1 MTLGE
6 SITRLRTQKG
16 WSQGDLA
23 DALDVSR
30 QSISKWETDT
40 SVPELEKLIRLS
52 ELFGVTL
59 DALVRGDQAE
69 TQTENAAHAA
79 PPQSAP
85 TSPAPAVSHTRTVA
99 GVILLCFGAAVF
111 LLFLLL
117 GGGLAGLFYAAPFLL
132 CALVC
137 FTAKRHVGLWCG
149 WAVFISLDLYLRYAT
164 GLSWSQVFLTFRWE
178 ASWNY
183 VRLAVAWAQFL
194 GMLAMLLCTLRAYRA
209 LRLPVTKKRL
219 VLLAA
224 GWVIAL
230 AALPLLM
237 DHVILPPLRGLWL
250 SESRVF
256 SLAFPVSLLY
266 SYARLALITVLLVRS
281 FAVWPTWREEKKG
294 SQ

>member
-6 SITRLRTQKG
+6 SIALLRTQKG

-59 DALVRGDQAE
+59 DALVRGEQAE

-79 PPQSAP
+79 PPQNAP
-85 TSPAPAVSHTRTVA
+85 TSPAPAVSHTHTVA

-111 LLFLLL
+111 LLLLLL
-117 GGGLAGLFYAAPFLL
+117 GGGLASLFYAAPFLL

-164 GLSWSQVFLTFRWE
+164 GLSWSQIFLTFRWE

-219 VLLAA
+219 DLLAG

-237 DHVILPPLRGLWL
+237 DHVILPPLRELWP
-250 SESRVF
+250 SGSRF

-281 FAVWPTWREEKKG
+281 FAVWRTWRDEKKG

>member
-40 SVPELEKLIRLS
+40 SVPELEKLLRLS

-59 DALVRGDQAE
+59 DALVRGEQAE

-85 TSPAPAVSHTRTVA
+85 TSPEPAVSHTRTVA

-111 LLFLLL
+111 LLLLLL
-117 GGGLAGLFYAAPFLL
+117 GGGLASLFYAAPFLL

-164 GLSWSQVFLTFRWE
+164 GLSWSTVFLTFRWE
-178 ASWNY
+178 SSWNY

-219 VLLAA
+219 DLLAG

-237 DHVILPPLRGLWL
+237 DYVILPPLRELWP
-250 SESRVF
+250 SGSRF

-281 FAVWPTWREEKKG
+281 FAVWRTWREEKKG

>member
-6 SITRLRTQKG
+6 SIALLRTQKG

-59 DALVRGDQAE
+59 DALVRGEQAE

-99 GVILLCFGAAVF
+99 GVILLSFGSAVF

-219 VLLAA
+219 DLLAG

-237 DHVILPPLRGLWL
+237 DHVILPPLRELWP
-250 SESRVF
+250 SGSRF

-281 FAVWPTWREEKKG
+281 FAAWRTWREENKG

>member
-6 SITRLRTQKG
+6 SIARLRTQKG

-59 DALVRGDQAE
+59 DALVRGEQAE

-111 LLFLLL
+111 LLLLLL

-164 GLSWSQVFLTFRWE
+164 GLSWSTVFLTFRWE

-237 DHVILPPLRGLWL
+237 DHVILPPLRELWP
-250 SESRVF
+250 SGSRF

-281 FAVWPTWREEKKG
+281 FAVWRTWREEKKG

>member
-40 SVPELEKLIRLS
+40 SVPELEKLLRLS

-59 DALVRGDQAE
+59 DALVRGEQAE

-85 TSPAPAVSHTRTVA
+85 TSPAPAVSHTHTVA

-111 LLFLLL
+111 LLLLLL
-117 GGGLAGLFYAAPFLL
+117 GGGLASLFYAAPFLL

-219 VLLAA
+219 DLLAG

-237 DHVILPPLRGLWL
+237 DYAILPPLRELWP
-250 SESRVF
+250 SGSRF

-281 FAVWPTWREEKKG
+281 FAAWRTWREEKKG

>member
-40 SVPELEKLIRLS
+40 SVPELEKLLRLS

-59 DALVRGDQAE
+59 DALVRGEQAE

-209 LRLPVTKKRL
+209 LRLPATKKRL
-219 VLLAA
+219 DLLAG

-237 DHVILPPLRGLWL
+237 DYVILPPLRELWP
-250 SESRVF
+250 SGSRVF

-281 FAVWPTWREEKKG
+281 SAVWRTWRDENKG

>member
-6 SITRLRTQKG
+6 SIALLRTQKG

-59 DALVRGDQAE
+59 DALVRGEQAE

-111 LLFLLL
+111 LLLLLL
-117 GGGLAGLFYAAPFLL
+117 GGRLASLFYAAPFLL

-219 VLLAA
+219 VLLAS

-237 DHVILPPLRGLWL
+237 DYAILPPLRELWP
-250 SESRVF
+250 SGSRF

-281 FAVWPTWREEKKG
+281 FAVWRTWREEKKG

>member
-6 SITRLRTQKG
+6 SIALLRTQKG

-59 DALVRGDQAE
+59 DALVRGEQAE

-85 TSPAPAVSHTRTVA
+85 TSPAPAVSHTHTVA

-111 LLFLLL
+111 LLLLLL
-117 GGGLAGLFYAAPFLL
+117 GGGLASLFYAAPFRL

-137 FTAKRHVGLWCG
+137 LPANRDLGLWCG

-219 VLLAA
+219 DLLAG

-237 DHVILPPLRGLWL
+237 GHVILPPLRGLWL

-256 SLAFPVSLLY
+256 SLVFPVSLLY

-281 FAVWPTWREEKKG
+281 FAAWRTWRDEKKG

>member
-40 SVPELEKLIRLS
+40 SVPELDKLLRLS

-59 DALVRGDQAE
+59 DALVRGEQAE
-69 TQTENAAHAA
+69 IQTENAAHAA

-111 LLFLLL
+111 LFLLLL
-117 GGGLAGLFYAAPFLL
+117 GGGLASLFYAAPFLL

-237 DHVILPPLRGLWL
+237 DYAILPPLRELWP
-250 SESRVF
+250 SGSRF

-281 FAVWPTWREEKKG
+281 FAVWRTWREEKKG

>member
-6 SITRLRTQKG
+6 SIALLRTQKG

-40 SVPELEKLIRLS
+40 SVPELEKLLRLS

-59 DALVRGDQAE
+59 DALVRGEQAE
-69 TQTENAAHAA
+69 IQTETAAHAA

-85 TSPAPAVSHTRTVA
+85 TSPAPAVSHTHTVA

-111 LLFLLL
+111 LLLLLL
-117 GGGLAGLFYAAPFLL
+117 GGGLASLFYAAPFLL

-209 LRLPVTKKRL
+209 LRLAVTKKRL

-224 GWVIAL
+224 GWVIAF

-256 SLAFPVSLLY
+256 SLVFPVSLLY

-281 FAVWPTWREEKKG
+281 FAVWRTWREEKKG

>member
-40 SVPELEKLIRLS
+40 SVPELDKLLRLS

-59 DALVRGDQAE
+59 DALVRGEQAE
-69 TQTENAAHAA
+69 IQTENAAHAA

-85 TSPAPAVSHTRTVA
+85 TSPAPAVSHTHTVA

-111 LLFLLL
+111 LLLLLL
-117 GGGLAGLFYAAPFLL
+117 GGGLASLFYAAPFLL

-137 FTAKRHVGLWCG
+137 FMAKRHVGLWCG

-230 AALPLLM
+230 AALPLLV
-237 DHVILPPLRGLWL
+237 DYVILPPLRGLWP
-250 SESRVF
+250 SGSRF

-281 FAVWPTWREEKKG
+281 FAVWRTWREEKKG

>member
-59 DALVRGDQAE
+59 DALVRGERAE

-111 LLFLLL
+111 LLLLLL
-117 GGGLAGLFYAAPFLL
+117 GGGLASLFYAAPFLL

-219 VLLAA
+219 DLLAG

-237 DHVILPPLRGLWL
+237 DHVILPPLRGLWP
-250 SESRVF
+250 SGSRF

-281 FAVWPTWREEKKG
+281 FAAWRTWREENKG

>member
-6 SITRLRTQKG
+6 SIALLRTQKG

-59 DALVRGDQAE
+59 DALVRGEQAE

-209 LRLPVTKKRL
+209 LRLPATKKRL
-219 VLLAA
+219 DLLAG

-237 DHVILPPLRGLWL
+237 DHIILPPLRELWP
-250 SESRVF
+250 SGSRF

-281 FAVWPTWREEKKG
+281 FAVWRTWREEKKG

>member
-59 DALVRGDQAE
+59 DALVRGEQAE

-111 LLFLLL
+111 LLLLLL

-209 LRLPVTKKRL
+209 LRLPATKKRL
-219 VLLAA
+219 DLLAG

-237 DHVILPPLRGLWL
+237 DYVILPPLRELWP
-250 SESRVF
+250 SGSRF

>member
-59 DALVRGDQAE
+59 DALVRGEQAE

-111 LLFLLL
+111 LLLLLL

-237 DHVILPPLRGLWL
+237 DHVILPPLRELWP
-250 SESRVF
+250 SGSRF

-281 FAVWPTWREEKKG
+281 FAVWRTWREEKKG

>member
-40 SVPELEKLIRLS
+40 SVPELEKLLRLS

-59 DALVRGDQAE
+59 DALVRGEQAE
-69 TQTENAAHAA
+69 IQTETAAHAA
-79 PPQSAP
+79 PPQSVP
-85 TSPAPAVSHTRTVA
+85 TSPAPAVSHTHTIA

-111 LLFLLL
+111 LLLLLL
-117 GGGLAGLFYAAPFLL
+117 GGGLASLFYAAPFLL

-219 VLLAA
+219 DLLAG

-256 SLAFPVSLLY
+256 SLVFPVTQHY
-266 SYARLALITVLLVRS
+266 S
-281 FAVWPTWREEKKG
+281 
-294 SQ
+294 

>member
-59 DALVRGDQAE
+59 DALVRGEQAE
-69 TQTENAAHAA
+69 IQTETAAHAA
-79 PPQSAP
+79 PPQSVP
-85 TSPAPAVSHTRTVA
+85 TSPAPAVSHTHTIA

-111 LLFLLL
+111 LLLLLL
-117 GGGLAGLFYAAPFLL
+117 GGGLASLFYAAPFLL

-230 AALPLLM
+230 AALPLLV
-237 DHVILPPLRGLWL
+237 DYVILPPLRELWP
-250 SESRVF
+250 SGSRF

-281 FAVWPTWREEKKG
+281 FAVWRTWRDENKG

>member
-59 DALVRGDQAE
+59 DALVRGERAE

-85 TSPAPAVSHTRTVA
+85 TSPAPAVSHTHTVA

-111 LLFLLL
+111 LLLLLL
-117 GGGLAGLFYAAPFLL
+117 GGGLASLFYAAPFLL

-209 LRLPVTKKRL
+209 LRLPATKKRL
-219 VLLAA
+219 DLLAG

-237 DHVILPPLRGLWL
+237 DYVILPPLRELWP
-250 SESRVF
+250 SGSRF

-281 FAVWPTWREEKKG
+281 FAVWRTWREEKKG

>member
-6 SITRLRTQKG
+6 SIARLRTQKG

-40 SVPELEKLIRLS
+40 SVPELDKLIRLS

-59 DALVRGDQAE
+59 DALVRGEQAE

-85 TSPAPAVSHTRTVA
+85 TSPAPAVSHTHTVA

-111 LLFLLL
+111 LLLLLL
-117 GGGLAGLFYAAPFLL
+117 GGGLASLFYAAPFLL

-183 VRLAVAWAQFL
+183 VRLAIAWAQFL

-219 VLLAA
+219 DLLAG

-237 DHVILPPLRGLWL
+237 DHVILPPLRELW
-250 SESRVF
+250 SSGSRF
-256 SLAFPVSLLY
+256 SLGFPVLLLY
-266 SYARLALITVLLVRS
+266 SYARLALIAVLLVRS
-281 FAVWPTWREEKKG
+281 FAVWRTWREEKKG

>member
-40 SVPELEKLIRLS
+40 SVPELEKLLRLS

-59 DALVRGDQAE
+59 DALVRGERAE
-69 TQTENAAHAA
+69 IQTETAAHAA
-79 PPQSAP
+79 PPQSVP
-85 TSPAPAVSHTRTVA
+85 TSPAPAVSHTHTIA

-111 LLFLLL
+111 LLLLLL
-117 GGGLAGLFYAAPFLL
+117 GGGLASLFYAAPFLL

-237 DHVILPPLRGLWL
+237 DHVILPPLRELWP
-250 SESRVF
+250 SGSRF

-281 FAVWPTWREEKKG
+281 FAVWRTWREEKKG

>member
-6 SITRLRTQKG
+6 SIALLRTQKG

-59 DALVRGDQAE
+59 DALVRGEQAE

-85 TSPAPAVSHTRTVA
+85 TSPAPAVSHTHTVA

-164 GLSWSQVFLTFRWE
+164 GLSWSTVFLTFRWE

-219 VLLAA
+219 DLLAG

-237 DHVILPPLRGLWL
+237 DHVILPPLRELWP
-250 SESRVF
+250 SGSGF
-256 SLAFPVSLLY
+256 SLVFPVSLLY

-281 FAVWPTWREEKKG
+281 FAVWRTWREEKKD

>member
-6 SITRLRTQKG
+6 SIALLRTQKG

-59 DALVRGDQAE
+59 DALVRGERAE

-85 TSPAPAVSHTRTVA
+85 TSPAPAVSHTHTVA

-111 LLFLLL
+111 LLLLLL

-164 GLSWSQVFLTFRWE
+164 GLSWSTVFLTFRWE

-194 GMLAMLLCTLRAYRA
+194 GMLAMLLCTLSAYRA

-237 DHVILPPLRGLWL
+237 DYVILPPLRGLWL
-250 SESRVF
+250 SESRVY
-256 SLAFPVSLLY
+256 SLAFPVLLLY
-266 SYARLALITVLLVRS
+266 SYARLALITMLLVRS
-281 FAVWPTWREEKKG
+281 FAVWRTWREEKKG

>member
-59 DALVRGDQAE
+59 DALVRGEQAE

-111 LLFLLL
+111 LLLLLL
-117 GGGLAGLFYAAPFLL
+117 GGGLASLFYAAPFLL

-237 DHVILPPLRGLWL
+237 DHVILPPLRELW
-250 SESRVF
+250 SSGSRF
-256 SLAFPVSLLY
+256 SLGFPVLLLY
-266 SYARLALITVLLVRS
+266 SYARLALIAVLLVRS
-281 FAVWPTWREEKKG
+281 FAVWRTWREEKKG

>member
-6 SITRLRTQKG
+6 SITCLRTQKG

-40 SVPELEKLIRLS
+40 SVPELEKLIWLS

-59 DALVRGDQAE
+59 DALVRGEQAE
-69 TQTENAAHAA
+69 TQMENAAHAA

-85 TSPAPAVSHTRTVA
+85 TSPAPAVSHTHTVA

-111 LLFLLL
+111 LLLLLL
-117 GGGLAGLFYAAPFLL
+117 GGGLASLFYAAPFLL

-209 LRLPVTKKRL
+209 LRLPVTKQRL
-219 VLLAA
+219 VLLAG

-237 DHVILPPLRGLWL
+237 DHVILPPLRELW
-250 SESRVF
+250 SSGSRF

-281 FAVWPTWREEKKG
+281 FAVWRTWREEKKG

>member
-59 DALVRGDQAE
+59 DALVRGEQAE
-69 TQTENAAHAA
+69 TQAENAAHAA

-99 GVILLCFGAAVF
+99 GVI
-111 LLFLLL
+111 
-117 GGGLAGLFYAAPFLL
+117 LL

-164 GLSWSQVFLTFRWE
+164 GLSWSTVFLTFRWE

-230 AALPLLM
+230 AALPLLV
-237 DHVILPPLRGLWL
+237 DYVILPPLRGLWL

-256 SLAFPVSLLY
+256 SLVFPVSLLY

-281 FAVWPTWREEKKG
+281 FAAWRTWREENKG

>member
-6 SITRLRTQKG
+6 SITRLRTQNG

-40 SVPELEKLIRLS
+40 SVPELEKLLRLS

-59 DALVRGDQAE
+59 DALVRGEQAE

-99 GVILLCFGAAVF
+99 GVILLCFGTAVF
-111 LLFLLL
+111 LLLLLL

-164 GLSWSQVFLTFRWE
+164 GLSWSTVFLTFRWE
-178 ASWNY
+178 AGWNY

-237 DHVILPPLRGLWL
+237 DHIILPPLRELWP
-250 SESRVF
+250 SGSRF
-256 SLAFPVSLLY
+256 FLAFPVSLLY

-281 FAVWPTWREEKKG
+281 FAVWRTWREEKKG

>member
-59 DALVRGDQAE
+59 DALVRGEQAE

-85 TSPAPAVSHTRTVA
+85 TSPEPAVSHTRTVA

-111 LLFLLL
+111 LLLLLL
-117 GGGLAGLFYAAPFLL
+117 GGGLASLFYAAPFLL

-164 GLSWSQVFLTFRWE
+164 GLSWSTVFLTFRWE
-178 ASWNY
+178 SSWNY

-219 VLLAA
+219 DLLAG

-237 DHVILPPLRGLWL
+237 DHVILPPLRELWP
-250 SESRVF
+250 SGSRF

-281 FAVWPTWREEKKG
+281 FAVWRTWREEKKG

>member
-40 SVPELEKLIRLS
+40 SVPELEKLLRLS

-59 DALVRGDQAE
+59 DALVRGERAE

-209 LRLPVTKKRL
+209 LRLPATKKRL
-219 VLLAA
+219 DLLAG

-237 DHVILPPLRGLWL
+237 DYVILPPLRELWP
-250 SESRVF
+250 SGSRVF

-281 FAVWPTWREEKKG
+281 SAVWRTWRDENKG

>member
-59 DALVRGDQAE
+59 DALVRGERAE
-69 TQTENAAHAA
+69 TQTETAAHAA
-79 PPQSAP
+79 PPQSVP
-85 TSPAPAVSHTRTVA
+85 TSPAPAVSHTHTIA

-111 LLFLLL
+111 LLLLLL
-117 GGGLAGLFYAAPFLL
+117 GGGLASLFYAAPFLL

-237 DHVILPPLRGLWL
+237 DHVILPPLRELWP
-250 SESRVF
+250 SGSRF

-266 SYARLALITVLLVRS
+266 NYARLALITVLLVRS
-281 FAVWPTWREEKKG
+281 FAVWRTWREENKG

>member
-40 SVPELEKLIRLS
+40 SVPELDKLLRLS

-59 DALVRGDQAE
+59 DALVRGEQAE

-85 TSPAPAVSHTRTVA
+85 TSPAPAVSHTHTVA

-111 LLFLLL
+111 LLLLLL

-237 DHVILPPLRGLWL
+237 DHVILPPLRELW
-250 SESRVF
+250 SSGSRF
-256 SLAFPVSLLY
+256 SLGFPVLLLY
-266 SYARLALITVLLVRS
+266 SYARLALIAVLLVRS
-281 FAVWPTWREEKKG
+281 FAVWRTWREEKKG

>member
-40 SVPELEKLIRLS
+40 SVPELEKLLRLS

-59 DALVRGDQAE
+59 DALVRGEQAE

-85 TSPAPAVSHTRTVA
+85 TSPEPAVSHTRTVA

-111 LLFLLL
+111 LLLLLL
-117 GGGLAGLFYAAPFLL
+117 GGGLASLFYAAPFLL

-237 DHVILPPLRGLWL
+237 DHVILPPLRELWP
-250 SESRVF
+250 SGSRF

-281 FAVWPTWREEKKG
+281 FAVWRTWREEKKG

>member
-59 DALVRGDQAE
+59 DALVRGERAE

-79 PPQSAP
+79 PPQSALS
-85 TSPAPAVSHTRTVA
+85 SPAPAVSHTHTIA

-111 LLFLLL
+111 LLLLLL
-117 GGGLAGLFYAAPFLL
+117 GGGLASLFYAAPFLL

-209 LRLPVTKKRL
+209 LRLAVTKKRL

-230 AALPLLM
+230 AALPLLV
-237 DHVILPPLRGLWL
+237 DYVILPPLRGLWL

-256 SLAFPVSLLY
+256 SLVLPVSLLY

-281 FAVWPTWREEKKG
+281 FAVWRTWRDENKG

>member
-59 DALVRGDQAE
+59 DALVRGEQAE

-111 LLFLLL
+111 LLLLLL
-117 GGGLAGLFYAAPFLL
+117 GGGLASLFYAAPFLL

-209 LRLPVTKKRL
+209 LRLPATKKRL
-219 VLLAA
+219 DLLAG

-237 DHVILPPLRGLWL
+237 DYVILPPLRELWP
-250 SESRVF
+250 SGSRF

-281 FAVWPTWREEKKG
+281 FAVWRTWREEKKG

>member
-59 DALVRGDQAE
+59 DALVRGERAE

-111 LLFLLL
+111 LLLLLL
-117 GGGLAGLFYAAPFLL
+117 GGGLASLFYAAPFLL

-209 LRLPVTKKRL
+209 LRLPATKKRL
-219 VLLAA
+219 DLLAG

-237 DHVILPPLRGLWL
+237 DYVILPPLRELWP
-250 SESRVF
+250 SGSRF

-281 FAVWPTWREEKKG
+281 FAVWRTWREEKKG

>member
-59 DALVRGDQAE
+59 DALVRGERAE

-111 LLFLLL
+111 LLLLLL
-117 GGGLAGLFYAAPFLL
+117 GGGLASLFYAAPFLL

-209 LRLPVTKKRL
+209 LRLPATKKRL
-219 VLLAA
+219 DLLAG

-237 DHVILPPLRGLWL
+237 DYVILPPLRELWP
-250 SESRVF
+250 SGSRF

-281 FAVWPTWREEKKG
+281 FAAWRTWREEKKG

>member
-6 SITRLRTQKG
+6 SITRLRTQNG

-59 DALVRGDQAE
+59 DALVRGERAE

-164 GLSWSQVFLTFRWE
+164 GLSWSTVFLTFRWE

-209 LRLPVTKKRL
+209 LRLPVAKKRL
-219 VLLAA
+219 VLLAG

-237 DHVILPPLRGLWL
+237 DHVILPPLRELWP
-250 SESRVF
+250 SGSRF

-281 FAVWPTWREEKKG
+281 FAVWRTWREEKKG

>member
-40 SVPELEKLIRLS
+40 SVPELEKLLRLS

-59 DALVRGDQAE
+59 DALVRGEQAE

-209 LRLPVTKKRL
+209 LRLPATKKRL
-219 VLLAA
+219 DLLAG

-237 DHVILPPLRGLWL
+237 DYAILPPLRELWP
-250 SESRVF
+250 SGSRF

-281 FAVWPTWREEKKG
+281 FAVWRTWREEKKG